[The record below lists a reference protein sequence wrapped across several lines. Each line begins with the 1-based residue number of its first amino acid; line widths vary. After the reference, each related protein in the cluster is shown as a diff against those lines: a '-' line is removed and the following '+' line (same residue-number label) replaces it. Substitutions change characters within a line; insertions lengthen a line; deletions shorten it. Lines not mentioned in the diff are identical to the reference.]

1 MPCKP
6 LEKIEKYEVPLE
18 MELWFQYEKLLLMN
32 NGQKN
37 DFIKGF
43 KYCMEF
49 IIENTKENAN
59 T

>member
-6 LEKIEKYEVPLE
+6 LEKIEKYEVPVNI
-18 MELWFQYEKLLLMN
+18 ELWYQYEKLLLMN
-32 NGQKN
+32 NGHED

-49 IIENTKENAN
+49 IIENTNI
-59 T
+59 